1 MQISNKVHLDLVFG
15 DCLALIGCQCAMIL
29 VDFTTCYTYV
39 FVLSSLMSSNIISSF
54 QSLQSAP
61 VVSLR
66 NSTLILTRTN
76 CGCYCPVDH
85 FKQKQNN
92 NRSAPSVLQ
101 WSWWENL
108 VNNWARYLS
117 PAYLKHILVM
127 SCGSIPFVMQ
137 HNAQWI
143 TQPTWPSTH
152 LNFWTCSQQQTGC
165 LVMAPTFLNE
175 VLSHTMQEQWICIY
189 NSGT

>member
-1 MQISNKVHLDLVFG
+1 MLWSLLMLPLAILGSSIC
-15 DCLALIGCQCAMIL
+15 CL
-29 VDFTTCYTYV
+29 
-39 FVLSSLMSSNIISSF
+39 
-54 QSLQSAP
+54 SLQLTSCWLLCPSRPPPAI
-61 VVSLR
+61 SLR

-175 VLSHTMQEQWICIY
+175 VLSHTVQEQWICIY